1 MAGLPELGIDAELA
15 WDADEFPV
23 LWRAL
28 RSRRGA
34 ALLDAL
40 AKCQQQQLQAGALF
54 YGTFAFYK
62 HPKEPDYGAYPIH
75 AATGDDATGTIKTL
89 RLLGLTSA
97 EASMTHR
104 KRPVQHLLGAAQRTL
119 ELDTAA
125 LDAAN
130 PLQLTQQQLQQAR
143 LRLKTLR
150 AVAELCDVERRMSQQ
165 SPGQTVDAQLD
176 DNLECSSAELYW
188 LRYSRLPAVLEF
200 VVGCTA
206 RSFEQE
212 QWSAPAAA
220 GSSARVHEGWD
231 LAPLALVPHSSR
243 DLRQLRQLM
252 AVLRDETEPSKKKVR
267 KAGSSS
273 SCSSSSSRDL
283 RQLRQ
288 LMAVLRDEAEPSK
301 K

>member
-97 EASMTHR
+97 EASMAHR
-104 KRPVQHLLGAAQRTL
+104 KRPVQHLLGAAQRTP

-130 PLQLTQQQLQQAR
+130 PLQLTKQQLQQAR

-176 DNLECSSAELYW
+176 DDLEWSKMVLGEL
-188 LRYSRLPAVLEF
+188 LEECFTAAGAAAAGLAVDELEAAVVVPAQQQP
-200 VVGCTA
+200 A
-206 RSFEQE
+206 A
-212 QWSAPAAA
+212 APAAA
-220 GSSARVHEGWD
+220 AAAAPAHGALSRSSGVHLQQQAAARVCM
-231 LAPLALVPHSSR
+231 R
-243 DLRQLRQLM
+243 
-252 AVLRDETEPSKKKVR
+252 
-267 KAGSSS
+267 AGTWHHWRWCHTAAGTCGS
-273 SCSSSSSRDL
+273 
-283 RQLRQ
+283 
-288 LMAVLRDEAEPSK
+288 
-301 K
+301 